1 MHVLTPHRKGAG
13 YFLNNQG
20 LGAREREEGDVQQC
34 SHCECVL
41 ILQKVKDDGG
51 YCSRCQHLVC
61 GPCADRMLIYGCEPA
76 LKKIEQVFNCA
87 EKYRQFCKL
96 AGLNPST

>member
-41 ILQKVKDDGG
+41 IMHKWKEDGG
-51 YCSRCQHLVC
+51 FCGRCMAPIC
-61 GPCADRMLIYGCEPA
+61 GPCADRMQTYGCEPA
-76 LKKIEQVFNCA
+76 LKKIEAAFEHAV
-87 EKYRQFCKL
+87 KYRQFCKL